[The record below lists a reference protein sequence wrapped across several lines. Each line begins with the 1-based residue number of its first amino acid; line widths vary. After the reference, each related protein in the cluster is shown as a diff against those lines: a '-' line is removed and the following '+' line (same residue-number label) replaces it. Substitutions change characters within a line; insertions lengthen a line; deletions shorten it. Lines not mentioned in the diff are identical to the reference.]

1 MKAPPGHV
9 TPASDE
15 AQAAGVAL
23 GSKDQTKNYSPDFL
37 CAAPKLQGGCK
48 RMAARKTARHAAQC
62 SSLRARI
69 KAFSAGIARVTA
81 SGDLV
86 LAERYAAAMVLWV
99 KRLADLGEVL

>member
-1 MKAPPGHV
+1 MKAPLGRV
-9 TPASDE
+9 TPGSDE
-15 AQAAGVAL
+15 AQAAGAAL
-23 GSKDQTKNYSPDFL
+23 GSKDLPKNYRPDFL
-37 CAAPKLQGGCK
+37 WAVPKLQGSCK
-48 RMAARKTARHAAQC
+48 HIAVAKTARHGAQC

-69 KAFSAGIARVTA
+69 KAFSAGIARVTV